1 MRKPVIQIANLKI
14 RDKLLVLII
23 AFLIPLI
30 ANTFLAV
37 VFINQ
42 VKIGSVLYEQIS
54 DRRESLEYLALLK
67 SDLNSVRA
75 ELLTLLLA
83 TTPNAMENGV
93 AKIAVLSATID
104 TTFAYMGRQH
114 FVEDVAVALTDANH
128 TWQDFKKTRDDEL
141 IPAIMA
147 GDLVLA
153 KQLAGGVQ
161 KRRFNRFIEQIGGA
175 VDVLTLKIGESEK
188 AARNKVT
195 LIIRSLLLIA
205 AVPAA
210 AAVVFAFMIVASI
223 QKPLLLVMKSIQA
236 LGRGDLSGTCAVN
249 SGDELGAIAKATN
262 ATLVSLKTIVD
273 NLGNQSTSLLNASE
287 KLSSISGVFT
297 SKAEKTTLQ
306 SNTAAA
312 ATEQASTNVNNI
324 SASAEE
330 MSSTVDMV
338 ATAIEEMSA
347 SIREVAKSCQKEF
360 TIAGNANTQARATQ
374 ELMMRLGASAK
385 EIGKVVEIIN
395 DIADRTN
402 LLALNATIEAASAG
416 DAGKG
421 FAVVANEVKELAR
434 QTAQA
439 TEEINKQIE
448 SMQGNVASSIAAI
461 DTVTGIIEEI
471 NTISQTIVNAVEEQ
485 SATTNEI
492 AKNIGNASIGANE
505 IAKNVAESGKGLTEV
520 SSNIQGVNQAAI
532 ETAHGVV
539 EIKDSSTEL
548 GKLAAGLQQIVG
560 QFKV

>member
-1 MRKPVIQIANLKI
+1 MRNPVLQIANLKI
-14 RDKLLVLII
+14 RDKLLILII
-23 AFLIPLI
+23 SFLIPLI

-54 DRRESLEYLALLK
+54 DSRESLEYLALLK

-93 AKIAVLSATID
+93 AKITVLSATID

-114 FVEDVAVALTDANH
+114 FVEDVAVALTDANN

-153 KQLAGGVQ
+153 KQLAGGIQ

-175 VDVLTLKIGESEK
+175 VDVLSLKIEESEK

-205 AVPAA
+205 AVPAII
-210 AAVVFAFMIVASI
+210 AVVLAFMIISSI
-223 QKPLLLVMKSIQA
+223 QNPLHLVMKSIQA
-236 LGRGDLSGTCAVN
+236 LGMGDLSGTCAVN
-249 SGDELGAIAKATN
+249 SGDELGAIAKAIN
-262 ATLVSLKTIVD
+262 ATLTSLKTIVD
-273 NLGNQSTSLLNASE
+273 NLGNQSTRLLNASE
-287 KLSSISGVFT
+287 KLSSISVVFT

-395 DIADRTN
+395 NIADRTN

-421 FAVVANEVKELAR
+421 FAVVAKEVKELAR

-471 NTISQTIVNAVEEQ
+471 NTISQIIVNAVEEQ

-520 SSNIQGVNQAAI
+520 SSNIQGVNLAAI
-532 ETAHGVV
+532 ETAKGVV
-539 EIKDSSTEL
+539 EIKDSSIEL
-548 GKLAAGLQQIVG
+548 EKLATGLQKIVG

>member
-114 FVEDVAVALTDANH
+114 FVEDVAVALTDANN

-273 NLGNQSTSLLNASE
+273 NLGNQSTRLLNASE

-312 ATEQASTNVNNI
+312 ATEQASNNVNNI